1 VTIETEFVGGVA
13 GVETLA
19 RLNTF
24 VQNIVTKRLD
34 FHANRMLDEHL
45 AKVGDVNYLMEVDGV
60 NAPDRR
66 SFATARRRIT
76 IRFTDALIRLA
87 AGRFADILRN
97 AISTEGARGPK
108 GSWINKPEMV
118 ASVKV
123 LYGKK
128 GEKLRFVSD
137 SEEIPQ
143 FGPGDIVMLVP
154 IYDAQMFANAKK
166 FGATGIM
173 AKASAEI
180 RKIVLGTVS
189 SRSAARK
196 SQLRVFAQR
205 SSAVFAKLA
214 TSNQGESHRTT
225 DGSVIRMTLPRPN
238 MNSSWV
244 IIIRYKEK
252 A

>member
-1 VTIETEFVGGVA
+1 MTIETQFVGGVA

-19 RLNTF
+19 RLGAF
-24 VQNIVTKRLD
+24 VQNIVTQRLD
-34 FHANRMLDEHL
+34 FHANRMLDAHL
-45 AKVGDVNYLMEVDGV
+45 EKVGDVNYLMEVDGV

-76 IRFTDALIRLA
+76 IRFTDALLRLA
-87 AGRFADILRN
+87 ADRFADILRG
-97 AISTEGARGPK
+97 AIASEGARGPK
-108 GSWINKPEMV
+108 GDWINKPEMA

-128 GEKLRFVSD
+128 GEKLKFVG
-137 SEEIPQ
+137 EGEIPS

-173 AKASAEI
+173 AKASSEI

-205 SSAVFAKLA
+205 STAVFAKLA
-214 TSNQGESHRTT
+214 TSGQGESHRTS

-244 IIIRYKEK
+244 IIIRYKER